1 MLLPLSINRAEP
13 DKPQGRGY
21 VVRETTREVI
31 VAKETIRTIELVDG
45 SFIVEI
51 EEIKEVSNGR

>member
-1 MLLPLSINRAEP
+1 MLVATNRNSYEP
-13 DKPQGRGY
+13 ENNQGRGY

-31 VAKETIRTIELVDG
+31 IAKETIRTIELIDG

-51 EEIKEVSNGR
+51 DENKEVLQNG